1 MEVIG
6 FTYTVLTTCNEIESQ
21 TKLPHRLTDYYE
33 ANSFKCIYTA
43 AQMTYSVL
51 GRPALAKILVMK
63 EQLKA
68 TTKFL
73 AAEERHSSRWLSI
86 DRVLQSKLLQGYIT
100 V

>member
-1 MEVIG
+1 
-6 FTYTVLTTCNEIESQ
+6 
-21 TKLPHRLTDYYE
+21 
-33 ANSFKCIYTA
+33 
-43 AQMTYSVL
+43 MTYSVL
-51 GRPALAKILVMK
+51 VRPALAKILVMK